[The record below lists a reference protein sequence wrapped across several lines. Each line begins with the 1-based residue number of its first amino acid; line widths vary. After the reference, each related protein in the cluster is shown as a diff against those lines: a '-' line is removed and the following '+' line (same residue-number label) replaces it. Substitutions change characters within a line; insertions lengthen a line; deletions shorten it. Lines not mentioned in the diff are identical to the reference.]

1 MEAILSSKFADFG
14 NGPRRAITFP
24 MFGDGIFTQD
34 GEPWR
39 HSRDILRPQLFHR
52 QYENLEVF
60 KEPLDDLLSALPEK
74 SGIVDLQPLF
84 FRYTLDVTTAFLFGD
99 SIRSLKSS
107 DNATENVFASAFD
120 RAQAYVAKR
129 FRLLDLYWLIGGK
142 EFQDA
147 CKMVHQFA
155 DKVIDQN
162 LAKDTTAGNEN
173 RYVFL
178 KSVAKSC
185 PDREALRGQI
195 INILAAGRDTTACML
210 SWTLHP
216 HVMEKLRAEIAQLP
230 PIEDVDRAA
239 LRDLKYLQNIMKEI
253 LRLYPSVPV
262 NTKTAVRT
270 TVLPT
275 GGGHDRKSPVL
286 IPKGTAVA
294 YSVCALISN
303 LRFIIPSGLSR
314 RHAEIFRPERW
325 DEDLPMNQ
333 EPTFQKWGYLPFNG
347 GPRICLGMDF
357 ALTEVAYTIVRML
370 QRYPIIKLPNGERV
384 DVSWV
389 DRATFRDRQP

>member
-14 NGPRRAITFP
+14 NGPRRTVTFP

-39 HSRDILRPQLFHR
+39 HSRAILRPQLFHR
-52 QYENLEVF
+52 QYENLKVF

-74 SGIVDLQPLF
+74 SGIVDMQPLF

-107 DNATENVFASAFD
+107 DNAAENVFASAFD

-142 EFQDA
+142 EFRDA
-147 CKMVHQFA
+147 CKKVHLFA
-155 DKVIDQN
+155 DQIIDQN
-162 LAKDTTAGNEN
+162 LAKDTTAGDEN

-185 PDREALRGQI
+185 PDRRALRGQI

-210 SWTLHP
+210 SWTFFHLVRHP
-216 HVMEKLRAEIAQLP
+216 RVMEKLRAEIAQLP
-230 PIEDVDRAA
+230 PIEGVDRAA
-239 LRDLKYLQNIMKEI
+239 LRDLKYLQNVMKE
-253 LRLYPSVPV
+253 
-262 NTKTAVRT
+262 N
-270 TVLPT
+270 
-275 GGGHDRKSPVL
+275 
-286 IPKGTAVA
+286 
-294 YSVCALISN
+294 
-303 LRFIIPSGLSR
+303 
-314 RHAEIFRPERW
+314 AEIFRPERW

-333 EPTFQKWGYLPFNG
+333 DPTLQKWGYLPFNG

-384 DVSWV
+384 DVAQQGVAVTGS
-389 DRATFRDRQP
+389 RGIKTSNQ